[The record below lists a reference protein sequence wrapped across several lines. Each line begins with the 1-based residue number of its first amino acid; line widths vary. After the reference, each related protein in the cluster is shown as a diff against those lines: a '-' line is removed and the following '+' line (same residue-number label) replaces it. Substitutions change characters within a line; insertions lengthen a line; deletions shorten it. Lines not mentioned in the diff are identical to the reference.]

1 MVWIDLAKGSALIT
15 INDRLQKVNLTLA
28 KITRRLGFLRGR
40 AFYRIQGTNPKTNKP
55 YDFQEIPIL
64 SFEDGGFGGSDASGT
79 DFVSESNSRN
89 ISISV
94 NRSWLD
100 IHANL
105 FPRYILAVRF
115 LENSALV
122 PVSVKNQAIGD
133 DTTTATI
140 NLFESKIVEF
150 KSTSVS
156 FGSFL

>member
-1 MVWIDLAKGSALIT
+1 MAT
-15 INDRLQKVNLTLA
+15 INDRLQKVNLRLA
-28 KITRRLGFLRGR
+28 TIARRLGFLRGR
-40 AFYRIQGTNPKTNKP
+40 AFYRVKGTNPATNKP

-79 DFVSESNSRN
+79 DFVSESYSRN

-100 IHANL
+100 IHAKL
-105 FPRYILAVRF
+105 LPEYILAVRF
-115 LENSALV
+115 LEDSTLV
-122 PVSVKNQAIGD
+122 PVSVKNQVVGD

-140 NLFESKIVEF
+140 NLFEAKIVEF
-150 KSTSVS
+150 KTSNVS